1 METPSVP
8 RQTIIQH
15 STTTMKKKWTVIFKM
30 EDEELENANS
40 FWNSHHH
47 FPLIWYIFIYGFII
61 LYTRK

>member
-15 STTTMKKKWTVIFKM
+15 STTMKKKWTVIFKM